1 MANPGVSIITCT
13 KRAECLN
20 RLLANFNRQK
30 YDNKELIIIL
40 NNDSLKLP
48 LYLNA
53 AKKYRNVRVYSK
65 PERMSLGSC
74 LNFGVQVS
82 RFSYIAKFDD
92 DDYYAPGYLA
102 EGMRAMINKGADI
115 VGKRAHFMQIHGHHT
130 VLSRYGNMAN
140 REVSIVQGATL
151 LVNRRV
157 FRHIRFPDRNRS
169 ECVAFCAAGAREGF
183 RIYSTSPY
191 NFLAQRRRNSRNH
204 TWIISDNELMT
215 RNARPFTV
223 PNIRAFVSR
232 G

>member
-1 MANPGVSIITCT
+1 MTNPGVSVITCT

-30 YDNKELIIIL
+30 YGNKELIIIL
-40 NNDSLKLP
+40 NHDSLKLP
-48 LYLNA
+48 VYLEA
-53 AKKYRNVRVYSK
+53 AKKYRNIRVYRK

-74 LNFGVQVS
+74 LNFGVQVA
-82 RFSYIAKFDD
+82 RFGYIAKFDD

-102 EGMRAMINKGADI
+102 EGMRAMIKKGADI
-115 VGKRAHFMQIHGHHT
+115 VGKRAHFMQLDGHQT
-130 VLSRYGNMAN
+130 VLCRYGNMAN
-140 REVSIVQGATL
+140 REVPIVQGATL

-169 ECVAFCAAGAREGF
+169 ECVALCAASVAKGF

-204 TWIISDNELMT
+204 AWIISDKELMT
-215 RNARPFTV
+215 RNARQFTV
-223 PNIRAFVSR
+223 PNIRRFVNR